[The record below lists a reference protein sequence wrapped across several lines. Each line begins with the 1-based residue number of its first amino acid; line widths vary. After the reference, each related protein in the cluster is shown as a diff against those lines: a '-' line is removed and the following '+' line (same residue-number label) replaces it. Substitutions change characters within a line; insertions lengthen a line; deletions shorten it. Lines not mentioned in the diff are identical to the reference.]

1 MSKDKRSFFERLT
14 GTVRMDEEE
23 RDLSPTKK
31 SSPSRSASQEV
42 ESWLEKETN
51 EEGELTVDVYQTPEM
66 IVIKSMIA
74 GVRPEDLD
82 VSITRDMVTIR
93 GKREEE
99 RVAKEED
106 YFAREL
112 YWGSFSR
119 TIQLPEEK
127 GQHQEIKT
135 LAQNIISSQSSE
147 IEQMKNW
154 YKTWYGRDLPT
165 GNQVMNV
172 HGMMSNNSGMHMGKM
187 GDDSDLDQ
195 LKNTADFDKKFI
207 EEMIPHHQMAV
218 MMASML
224 KQGTTRPEMKQL
236 ADDIVTAQTSEI
248 DQMRQWYQNWS
259 N

>member
-31 SSPSRSASQEV
+31 SSPARSASQEV

-119 TIQLPEEK
+119 TIQLPEEIDVD
-127 GQHQEIKT
+127 E
-135 LAQNIISSQSSE
+135 AE
-147 IEQMKNW
+147 AIEKHGLLIL
-154 YKTWYGRDLPT
+154 KLP
-165 GNQVMNV
+165 
-172 HGMMSNNSGMHMGKM
+172 K
-187 GDDSDLDQ
+187 L
-195 LKNTADFDKKFI
+195 DKKR
-207 EEMIPHHQMAV
+207 Q
-218 MMASML
+218 SKL
-224 KQGTTRPEMKQL
+224 KVRT
-236 ADDIVTAQTSEI
+236 V
-248 DQMRQWYQNWS
+248 
-259 N
+259 